1 MGLGARCLRGKG
13 VRRAVVEQEA
23 YERCQSLGRAGVG
36 MASSWKREQHN
47 EKLVTYR
54 GSDKISRPIK
64 DDGSQLS
71 PYLSSGLQHGKEKTK
86 MTLLVLG
93 WK

>member
-1 MGLGARCLRGKG
+1 M
-13 VRRAVVEQEA
+13 EQVA
-23 YERCQSLGRAGVG
+23 YDRCQSLGRAGVG
-36 MASSWKREQHN
+36 MASSWRREQHN